1 MGELEGDA
9 AALTLGCEEPLGD
22 GEPDALGVALREGQ
36 EAVALCDGVALREG
50 HEAVALLETL
60 AAADADGEPEGDAEL
75 DGEPDAEAR
84 GEMLFDA
91 ADDAEPA
98 DDEDGLGL
106 PLDDG
111 ELDGDTV
118 PVPEADLDGEPDA
131 DFEGEAEEL
140 AECVTE
146 ADGDSE

>member
-60 AAADADGEPEGDAEL
+60 AAADADGEPV
-75 DGEPDAEAR
+75 
-84 GEMLFDA
+84 
-91 ADDAEPA
+91 DDA
-98 DDEDGLGL
+98 
-106 PLDDG
+106 
-111 ELDGDTV
+111 DGDT
-118 PVPEADLDGEPDA
+118 ALW
-131 DFEGEAEEL
+131 L
-140 AECVTE
+140 AITSGASWHVLGPFTK
-146 ADGDSE
+146 AL